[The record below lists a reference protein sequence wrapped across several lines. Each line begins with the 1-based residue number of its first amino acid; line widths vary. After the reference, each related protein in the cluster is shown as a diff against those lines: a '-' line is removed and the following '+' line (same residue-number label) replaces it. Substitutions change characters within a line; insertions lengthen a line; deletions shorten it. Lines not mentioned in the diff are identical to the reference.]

1 MSLHL
6 VSDAGERT
14 VLALGRWS
22 DHATE
27 AEIDL
32 LGALPPPVLDL
43 GCGPG
48 RLVAALSAR
57 GTAVLGVDAS
67 PAAVDLTR
75 ATGGTALCRSVFD
88 PLPGEGRWRSVLLVD
103 GNVGIG
109 GDPIRLLG
117 RVAALLAPGGVAIV
131 EAEERIVTR
140 IGSARLHTDGAPGPW
155 FPWAWVA
162 ARDLPGLAREAGL
175 ELDRWERPEGRWMA
189 RLRPSRP

>member
-1 MSLHL
+1 M
-6 VSDAGERT
+6 
-14 VLALGRWS
+14 
-22 DHATE
+22 
-27 AEIDL
+27 
-32 LGALPPPVLDL
+32 
-43 GCGPG
+43 
-48 RLVAALSAR
+48 
-57 GTAVLGVDAS
+57 
-67 PAAVDLTR
+67 
-75 ATGGTALCRSVFD
+75 
-88 PLPGEGRWRSVLLVD
+88 LLVD

-131 EAEERIVTR
+131 EAEERTVTR

>member
-22 DHATE
+22 AHATE

-32 LGALPPPVLDL
+32 LSALHPPVLDL

-109 GDPIRLLG
+109 GTPS
-117 RVAALLAPGGVAIV
+117 
-131 EAEERIVTR
+131 
-140 IGSARLHTDGAPGPW
+140 GS
-155 FPWAWVA
+155 WV
-162 ARDLPGLAREAGL
+162 
-175 ELDRWERPEGRWMA
+175 
-189 RLRPSRP
+189 